1 MVDSVEKAPNA
12 ELDWDR
18 IEEKWR
24 KRWTDDK
31 LFETDPQSHKRKYFL
46 TVAYPY
52 PNSPQHVGHGRTYT
66 LADVHARY
74 KRMNNYNVLFPMGF
88 HYTGTPIVSMSQR
101 IKSNDLELIQT
112 FQQIY
117 KIPDDIISNFKEP
130 KKIASY
136 FHQEIKQGM
145 NEMGYSIDWRRE
157 FTTIDKGYSKF
168 ISWQFRNLKKN
179 GLIVQG
185 SHPVGWCPQ
194 DQNPVS
200 QHDTVGDIEPDL
212 IEYVLVKFKF
222 EDQYVV
228 PTATLRPETIFGVTN
243 LWINPDIKYVIAQVN
258 NEKWIITKE
267 AARKMEFLNASVTLI
282 SEINGSDLIGKSV
295 FDEQRKQ
302 QVPIFPASFVD
313 PNNGTG
319 IVMSVPAHAPYDYQ
333 ALVDLRK
340 DDNTLRKYNITG
352 NVVPI
357 KIIQTDAYPSNES
370 SAAETIVTSYSIR
383 DQNDPKLEEATNKL
397 YSDEFHNGKVLPD
410 IDEIGNLSVIEARE
424 TIKAKIISQG
434 IGTTMYE
441 LKNAVKCRCGTTCV
455 VKLLTN
461 QWFINY
467 GDENWKKLAYE
478 LIDKMEILPEEI
490 RQEFTNVIDWLKER
504 ACARKSGMGT
514 KLPWDNEWIIESLAD
529 SVIYMAYYLLSRHIS
544 NNQDL
549 QNNEDKVLAD
559 NLNDNFFDYVLLGK
573 NDPDIVAKESKI
585 SIQLLEKIKNEFV
598 YFYPVDSRHSGRDL
612 VPNHL
617 AFFIF
622 NHAAI
627 FPKDKWPKQIVVNG
641 SVLMEG
647 KKMSKSLGN
656 IIPLRHAI
664 EEYGADSIR
673 LTMLASAEILQDSDF
688 SFDLVKG
695 IRAKLFEIYRN
706 INAHLDVFRVQSS
719 LDVDLEDVWI
729 SSRLQNVIMDTTSAI
744 EKFRIREALHN
755 ILYLMD
761 NDLEWY
767 EKRKLA
773 KNKSIFNSYLK
784 EFIET
789 RIKLLSPFAP
799 YFCEEVWEIMGN
811 DSYVSLV
818 QWPESNQSKITLKS
832 EDNERLIQSIIFDIQ
847 KITKVTK
854 MVPKKISIYTASSIK
869 CTLYR
874 KILDRIQRQ
883 ATPNFGQIMKE
894 FVNDN
899 EVKDLVKRNP
909 DLVKKIIDD
918 ILSESVNVRERRMKI
933 DSFDEKIPLEDGK
946 SLLVSEVGNN
956 QLELYI
962 YSEDDN
968 NKYDPKQKSK
978 FARPYKPA
986 IYIE

>member
-1 MVDSVEKAPNA
+1 MVDSVEKAPKS
-12 ELDWDR
+12 ELDWAT

-24 KRWTDDK
+24 KRWTDDRI
-31 LFETDPQSHKRKYFL
+31 FETNPQSDKKKYFL

-101 IKSNDLELIQT
+101 IKANDRELIET
-112 FQQIY
+112 FQKIY
-117 KIPDDIISNFKEP
+117 KIPDDVISNFIEP

-168 ISWQFRNLKKN
+168 ISWQFRNLKKK

-200 QHDTVGDIEPDL
+200 QHDTIGDIEPEL

-222 EDQYVV
+222 EDQYFV

-243 LWINPDIKYVIAQVN
+243 LWINPDTKYVIAQVN

-267 AARKMEFLNASVTLI
+267 AARKLEFLNTAVKLI
-282 SEINGSDLIGKSV
+282 SEISGSDLIGKYV
-295 FDEQRKQ
+295 FDEKRKQ
-302 QVPIFPASFVD
+302 QVPMFPASFVD
-313 PNNGTG
+313 PDNGTG

-333 ALVDLRK
+333 ALIDLRK
-340 DDNTLRKYNITG
+340 DYNTLRKYNITA
-352 NVVPI
+352 NVDPV
-357 KIIQTDAYPSNES
+357 KIIQTDTFSSNGS
-370 SAAETIVTSYSIR
+370 SAAETIVTSYSIK
-383 DQNDPKLEEATNKL
+383 DQNDPKLEDATNKL
-397 YSDEFHNGKVLPD
+397 YSEEFHNGKLLPN
-410 IDEIGNLSVIEARE
+410 IDEIGNLSVVEARE
-424 TIKAKIISQG
+424 IIKTKIISQG

-441 LKNAVKCRCGTTCV
+441 LKNSVKCRCGTPCV

-467 GDENWKKLAYE
+467 GDENWKKMSYE
-478 LIDKMEILPEEI
+478 LIDNMEILPEEI

-504 ACARKSGMGT
+504 ACARKSGLGT

-529 SVIYMAYYLLSRHIS
+529 SVIYMAYYPLSRYIS

-549 QNNEDKVLAD
+549 QKDEDKILAD
-559 NLNDNFFDYVLLGK
+559 NMNDNFFNYVLLGK
-573 NDPDIVAKESKI
+573 NDPNVVAAESKI
-585 SIQLLEKIKNEFV
+585 PIQLLEKIKNEFD

-617 AFFIF
+617 SFFIF
-622 NHAAI
+622 NHVAI
-627 FPKDKWPKQIVVNG
+627 FPKEKWPKQIVVNG

-673 LTMLASAEILQDSDF
+673 LTMLASSEILQDSDF

-695 IRAKLFEIYRN
+695 IRTKLFDIYRN
-706 INAHLDVFRVQSS
+706 ILSHLDIFRVQSS
-719 LDVDLEDVWI
+719 VDEDMEDVWM

-773 KNKSIFNSYLK
+773 KNKSIFNNYLK
-784 EFIET
+784 EFFET
-789 RIKLLSPFAP
+789 RIKLLAPFAP

-811 DSYVSLV
+811 ASYISSA
-818 QWPESNQSKITLKS
+818 QWPEINQSKITLIS
-832 EDNERLIQSIIFDIQ
+832 EDNERIIQSIIFDIQ

-854 MVPKKISIYTASSIK
+854 IVPKKISIYTASNIK

-883 ATPNFGQIMKE
+883 TTPNFGQIMKE
-894 FVNDN
+894 FVNDDQ
-899 EVKDLVKRNP
+899 VKDLVKRNP

-918 ILSESVNVRERRMKI
+918 ILSESVEVRERRMKI
-933 DSFDEKIPLEDGK
+933 DSFDEIIPLDDGK

-956 QLELYI
+956 KLEVNI

-968 NKYDPKQKSK
+968 DKYDPKQKSK

>member
-1 MVDSVEKAPNA
+1 
-12 ELDWDR
+12 
-18 IEEKWR
+18 
-24 KRWTDDK
+24 
-31 LFETDPQSHKRKYFL
+31 
-46 TVAYPY
+46 
-52 PNSPQHVGHGRTYT
+52 
-66 LADVHARY
+66 
-74 KRMNNYNVLFPMGF
+74 
-88 HYTGTPIVSMSQR
+88 
-101 IKSNDLELIQT
+101 
-112 FQQIY
+112 
-117 KIPDDIISNFKEP
+117 
-130 KKIASY
+130 
-136 FHQEIKQGM
+136 
-145 NEMGYSIDWRRE
+145 
-157 FTTIDKGYSKF
+157 
-168 ISWQFRNLKKN
+168 
-179 GLIVQG
+179 
-185 SHPVGWCPQ
+185 
-194 DQNPVS
+194 
-200 QHDTVGDIEPDL
+200 
-212 IEYVLVKFKF
+212 
-222 EDQYVV
+222 
-228 PTATLRPETIFGVTN
+228 
-243 LWINPDIKYVIAQVN
+243 
-258 NEKWIITKE
+258 
-267 AARKMEFLNASVTLI
+267 
-282 SEINGSDLIGKSV
+282 
-295 FDEQRKQ
+295 
-302 QVPIFPASFVD
+302 
-313 PNNGTG
+313 
-319 IVMSVPAHAPYDYQ
+319 
-333 ALVDLRK
+333 
-340 DDNTLRKYNITG
+340 
-352 NVVPI
+352 
-357 KIIQTDAYPSNES
+357 
-370 SAAETIVTSYSIR
+370 
-383 DQNDPKLEEATNKL
+383 
-397 YSDEFHNGKVLPD
+397 
-410 IDEIGNLSVIEARE
+410 
-424 TIKAKIISQG
+424 
-434 IGTTMYE
+434 
-441 LKNAVKCRCGTTCV
+441 
-455 VKLLTN
+455 
-461 QWFINY
+461 
-467 GDENWKKLAYE
+467 
-478 LIDKMEILPEEI
+478 
-490 RQEFTNVIDWLKER
+490 
-504 ACARKSGMGT
+504 
-514 KLPWDNEWIIESLAD
+514 
-529 SVIYMAYYLLSRHIS
+529 MAYYLLSRHIS

-641 SVLMEG
+641 SVLMDG

-706 INAHLDVFRVQSS
+706 INAHLDIFRVQNS

-729 SSRLQNVIMDTTSAI
+729 SSKLQKVIMDTTSAI

-811 DSYVSLV
+811 DSYVSLAK
-818 QWPESNQSKITLKS
+818 WPEIDQSKIILKS

-883 ATPNFGQIMKE
+883 VTPNFGQIMKE

-899 EVKDLVKRNP
+899 EVKNLVKRNP

-918 ILSESVNVRERRMKI
+918 ILSESVDVRERRMKI

-968 NKYDPKQKSK
+968 DKYDPKQKSK

>member
-1 MVDSVEKAPNA
+1 MVDSVEKAPKS
-12 ELDWDR
+12 ELDWAT

-24 KRWTDDK
+24 KRWADDRI
-31 LFETDPQSHKRKYFL
+31 FETNPQSDKKKYFL

-74 KRMNNYNVLFPMGF
+74 KRMNSYNVLFPMGF

-101 IKSNDLELIQT
+101 IKANDRELIET
-112 FQQIY
+112 FQKIH
-117 KIPDDIISNFKEP
+117 KIPDDVISNFIEP

-168 ISWQFRNLKKN
+168 ISWQFRNLKKK

-200 QHDTVGDIEPDL
+200 QHDTIGDIEPEL

-267 AARKMEFLNASVTLI
+267 AARKLEFLNAAVKLI
-282 SEINGSDLIGKSV
+282 SEISGSNLIGKYV
-295 FDEQRKQ
+295 FDEKRKQ
-302 QVPIFPASFVD
+302 QVPMFPASFVD
-313 PNNGTG
+313 PDNGTG

-333 ALVDLRK
+333 ALIDLRK
-340 DDNTLRKYNITG
+340 DYNTLRKYNITA
-352 NVVPI
+352 NVDPI
-357 KIIQTDAYPSNES
+357 KIIQTDTFSSNGS
-370 SAAETIVTSYSIR
+370 SAAETIVTSYSIK
-383 DQNDPKLEEATNKL
+383 DQNDPKLEDATNKL
-397 YSDEFHNGKVLPD
+397 YSEEFHNGKLLPN
-410 IDEIGNLSVIEARE
+410 IDEIGNLSVVEARE
-424 TIKAKIISQG
+424 IIKTKIISQG

-441 LKNAVKCRCGTTCV
+441 LKNSVKCRCGTPCV

-467 GDENWKKLAYE
+467 GDENWKKMSYE
-478 LIDKMEILPEEI
+478 LIDNMEILPEEI
-490 RQEFTNVIDWLKER
+490 RQEFTNVVDWLKER
-504 ACARKSGMGT
+504 ACARKSGLGT

-529 SVIYMAYYLLSRHIS
+529 SVIYMAYYPLSRYIS

-549 QNNEDKVLAD
+549 QKNEDKILAD
-559 NLNDNFFDYVLLGK
+559 NMNDNFFDYVLLGK
-573 NDPDIVAKESKI
+573 NDPDVVAAESKI
-585 SIQLLEKIKNEFV
+585 SIQLLEKIKNEFD

-617 AFFIF
+617 SFFIF
-622 NHAAI
+622 NHVAI
-627 FPKDKWPKQIVVNG
+627 FPKEKWPKQIVVNG

-673 LTMLASAEILQDSDF
+673 LTMLASSEILQDSDF

-695 IRAKLFEIYRN
+695 IRAKLFDIYRN
-706 INAHLDVFRVQSS
+706 ILSHLDIFRVQNSV
-719 LDVDLEDVWI
+719 DEDLEDVWM

-773 KNKSIFNSYLK
+773 KNKSIFNNYLK
-784 EFIET
+784 EFFET
-789 RIKLLSPFAP
+789 RIKLLAPFAP

-811 DSYVSLV
+811 ASYISSA
-818 QWPESNQSKITLKS
+818 QWPEINQSKITLIS
-832 EDNERLIQSIIFDIQ
+832 EDNERIIQSIIFDIQ

-854 MVPKKISIYTASSIK
+854 IVPKKISIYTASNIK

-883 ATPNFGQIMKE
+883 TTPNFGQIMKE
-894 FVNDN
+894 FVNDDQ
-899 EVKDLVKRNP
+899 VKDLVKRNP

-918 ILSESVNVRERRMKI
+918 ILSESVEVRERRMKI
-933 DSFDEKIPLEDGK
+933 DSFDEIIPLDDGK

-956 QLELYI
+956 KLEVNI

-968 NKYDPKQKSK
+968 DKYDPKQKSK

>member
-31 LFETDPQSHKRKYFL
+31 LFETDPQSDKRKYFL

-295 FDEQRKQ
+295 FDEKRKQ
-302 QVPIFPASFVD
+302 QIPIFPASFVD

-357 KIIQTDAYPSNES
+357 KIIQTDAYPLNES

-424 TIKAKIISQG
+424 TIKAKIINQG

-455 VKLLTN
+455 VKLITN

-529 SVIYMAYYLLSRHIS
+529 SVIYMAYYVLSRHIS

-573 NDPDIVAKESKI
+573 NDPDIVSKESKI
-585 SIQLLEKIKNEFV
+585 PIQLLKKIKNEFV

-695 IRAKLFEIYRN
+695 IRAKLLEIYRN
-706 INAHLDVFRVQSS
+706 INAHLDIFRVQSS
-719 LDVDLEDVWI
+719 LDVGLEDVWI

-811 DSYVSLV
+811 DSYVSLA
-818 QWPESNQSKITLKS
+818 QWPEINQSKITLKS

-918 ILSESVNVRERRMKI
+918 ILSESMNVRERRMKI
-933 DSFDEKIPLEDGK
+933 NSFDEKIPLEDGK

-968 NKYDPKQKSK
+968 NKYDPNQKSK

>member
-168 ISWQFRNLKKN
+168 ISWQFRNLKKK

-267 AARKMEFLNASVTLI
+267 AARKMEFLNASVKLI

-295 FDEQRKQ
+295 FDDKRKQ

-352 NVVPI
+352 KVVPI
-357 KIIQTDAYPSNES
+357 KIIQTDAYRSNES

-478 LIDKMEILPEEI
+478 LIDKIEILPEEI

-573 NDPDIVAKESKI
+573 NDPDIVAKEAKI

-673 LTMLASAEILQDSDF
+673 LTMLASSEILQDSDF

-695 IRAKLFEIYRN
+695 IRAKLIEIYRN
-706 INAHLDVFRVQSS
+706 INAHLDIFRVQSS
-719 LDVDLEDVWI
+719 LDRDLEDVWI
-729 SSRLQNVIMDTTSAI
+729 SSRLQKVIMDTTSAI

-811 DSYVSLV
+811 DSYISLA
-818 QWPESNQSKITLKS
+818 QWPEINQSKIILKS

-854 MVPKKISIYTASSIK
+854 MIPKKISIYTASSIK

-874 KILDRIQRQ
+874 KILDRIQKQ

-918 ILSESVNVRERRMKI
+918 ILSESVDVRERRMKT

-968 NKYDPKQKSK
+968 DKYDPKQKSK

>member
-1 MVDSVEKAPNA
+1 MVDSVEKAPKS
-12 ELDWDR
+12 ELDWVT

-24 KRWTDDK
+24 KRWADDRI
-31 LFETDPQSHKRKYFL
+31 FETNPQSDKKKYFL

-74 KRMNNYNVLFPMGF
+74 KRMNSYNVLFPMGF

-101 IKSNDLELIQT
+101 IKANDRELIET
-112 FQQIY
+112 FQKIY
-117 KIPDDIISNFKEP
+117 KIPDDVISNFIEP

-168 ISWQFRNLKKN
+168 ISWQFRNLKKK

-200 QHDTVGDIEPDL
+200 QHDTIGDIEPEL

-267 AARKMEFLNASVTLI
+267 AARKLEFLNAAVKLI
-282 SEINGSDLIGKSV
+282 SEISGSNLIGKYV
-295 FDEQRKQ
+295 FDEKRKQ
-302 QVPIFPASFVD
+302 QVPMFPASFVD
-313 PNNGTG
+313 PDNGSG

-333 ALVDLRK
+333 ALIDLRK
-340 DDNTLRKYNITG
+340 DYNTLRKYNITA
-352 NVVPI
+352 NVDPI
-357 KIIQTDAYPSNES
+357 KIIQTDTFSSNGS
-370 SAAETIVTSYSIR
+370 SAAETIVTSYFIK
-383 DQNDPKLEEATNKL
+383 DQNDPKLEDATNKL
-397 YSDEFHNGKVLPD
+397 YSEEFHNGKLLPN
-410 IDEIGNLSVIEARE
+410 IDEIGNLSVVEARE
-424 TIKAKIISQG
+424 IIKTKIISQG

-441 LKNAVKCRCGTTCV
+441 LKNSVKCRCGTPCV

-467 GDENWKKLAYE
+467 GDENWKKMSYE
-478 LIDKMEILPEEI
+478 LIDNMEILPEEI

-504 ACARKSGMGT
+504 ACARKSGLGT

-529 SVIYMAYYLLSRHIS
+529 SVIYMAYYPLSRYIS

-549 QNNEDKVLAD
+549 QKNEDKILAD
-559 NLNDNFFDYVLLGK
+559 NMNDNFFDYVLLGK
-573 NDPDIVAKESKI
+573 NDPDVVAAESKI
-585 SIQLLEKIKNEFV
+585 SIQLLEKIKNEFD

-617 AFFIF
+617 SFFIF
-622 NHAAI
+622 NHVAI
-627 FPKDKWPKQIVVNG
+627 FPKEKWPKQIVVNG

-673 LTMLASAEILQDSDF
+673 LTMLASSEILQDSDF

-695 IRAKLFEIYRN
+695 IRAKLFDIYRN
-706 INAHLDVFRVQSS
+706 ILSHLDIFRVQNSV
-719 LDVDLEDVWI
+719 DEDLEDVWM

-773 KNKSIFNSYLK
+773 KNKSIFNNYLK
-784 EFIET
+784 EFFET
-789 RIKLLSPFAP
+789 RIKLLAPFAP

-811 DSYVSLV
+811 ASYISSA
-818 QWPESNQSKITLKS
+818 QWPEINQSKITLIS
-832 EDNERLIQSIIFDIQ
+832 EDNERIIQSIIFDIQ

-854 MVPKKISIYTASSIK
+854 IVPKKISIYTASNIK

-883 ATPNFGQIMKE
+883 TTFNFGQIMKE
-894 FVNDN
+894 FVNDDQ
-899 EVKDLVKRNP
+899 VKDLVKRNP

-918 ILSESVNVRERRMKI
+918 ILSESVEVRERRMKI
-933 DSFDEKIPLEDGK
+933 DSFDEIIPLDDGK

-956 QLELYI
+956 KLEVNI

-968 NKYDPKQKSK
+968 DKYDPKQKSK

>member
-1 MVDSVEKAPNA
+1 MVDSVEKSPNV
-12 ELDWDR
+12 ELEWAR

-31 LFETDPQSHKRKYFL
+31 IFETDPQLHKKKYFL

-101 IKSNDLELIQT
+101 IKSNDLELIET

-117 KIPDDIISNFKEP
+117 KIPDNIISSLVEP

-200 QHDTVGDIEPDL
+200 QHDTVGDIEPEL

-243 LWINPDIKYVIAQVN
+243 LWINPDIKYVVAQVN

-267 AARKMEFLNASVTLI
+267 AARKLEFLNATVKLV
-282 SEINGSDLIGKSV
+282 SEIDGSDLIGKSV
-295 FDEQRKQ
+295 FDEKRKK

-333 ALVDLRK
+333 ALMDLRK
-340 DDNTLRKYNITG
+340 DVKMLSKYNINA
-352 NVVPI
+352 NVVPL
-357 KIIQTDAYPSNES
+357 KIIHTDAFPSNES
-370 SAAETIVTSYSIR
+370 LPAETIVASYDIK
-383 DQNDPKLEEATNKL
+383 DQNDPKLEDATNKL
-397 YSDEFHNGKVLPD
+397 YSEEFHNGKLLPN
-410 IDEIGNLSVIEARE
+410 IDEIGNLNVTEARD
-424 TIKAKIISQG
+424 TIRTKIISQG

-441 LKNAVKCRCGTTCV
+441 LKNSVKCRCGTTCV

-467 GDENWKKLAYE
+467 GNENWKKMAYE
-478 LIDKMEILPEEI
+478 LINSMEILPEEI

-504 ACARKSGMGT
+504 ACARKSGLGT
-514 KLPWDNEWIIESLAD
+514 KLPWDDEWIIESLAD
-529 SVIYMAYYLLSRHIS
+529 SVIYMAYYLLSRYIS
-544 NNQDL
+544 NNQEL
-549 QNNEDKVLAD
+549 QKDEDKILAD

-573 NDPDIVAKESKI
+573 NNRDTVAMESKI
-585 SIQLLEKIKNEFV
+585 SNQLLEKIRNEFE

-627 FPKDKWPKQIVVNG
+627 FPKNKWPKQIVVNG

-695 IRAKLFEIYRN
+695 IRAKLFDIYRN
-706 INAHLDVFRVQSS
+706 INTNLKIFKAQNS
-719 LDVDLEDVWI
+719 LDEDFEDVWI
-729 SSRLQNVIMDTTSAI
+729 SSRLQSIIMDTTAAI
-744 EKFRIREALHN
+744 EKFRIREALHT

-773 KNKSIFNSYLK
+773 RNKSIFNNYLK
-784 EFIET
+784 EFYET

-799 YFCEEVWEIMGN
+799 YFCEEVWELIGN
-811 DSYVSLV
+811 DSYISKA
-818 QWPESNQSKITLKS
+818 QWPEIDRTKISIKS
-832 EDNERLIQSIIFDIQ
+832 EDNEKLIQNIIFDIQ

-854 MVPKKISIYTASSIK
+854 MVPKKISIYTASSLK
-869 CTLYR
+869 CMLYR

-883 ATPNFGQIMKE
+883 VTPNFGQIMKE
-894 FVNDN
+894 FINDN

-909 DLVKKIIDD
+909 DLVRKIIDD
-918 ILSESVNVRERRMKI
+918 ILSESENVRERRMKM
-933 DSFDEKIPLEDGK
+933 DSFDEKMPLDDGK

-956 QLELYI
+956 QLEVHI

-968 NKYDPKQKSK
+968 EKYDPKQKSK

>member
-1 MVDSVEKAPNA
+1 MVDSVEKAPKS
-12 ELDWDR
+12 ELDWAT

-24 KRWTDDK
+24 KRWADDRI
-31 LFETDPQSHKRKYFL
+31 FETNPQSDKKKYFL

-74 KRMNNYNVLFPMGF
+74 KRMNSYNVLFPMGF

-101 IKSNDLELIQT
+101 IKANDRELIET
-112 FQQIY
+112 FQKIY
-117 KIPDDIISNFKEP
+117 KIPDDVISNFIEP

-168 ISWQFRNLKKN
+168 ISWQFRNLKKK

-200 QHDTVGDIEPDL
+200 QHDTIGDIEPEL

-267 AARKMEFLNASVTLI
+267 AARKLEFLNAAVKLI
-282 SEINGSDLIGKSV
+282 SEISGSDLIGKYV
-295 FDEQRKQ
+295 FDEKRKQ
-302 QVPIFPASFVD
+302 QVPMFPASFVD
-313 PNNGTG
+313 PDNGTG

-333 ALVDLRK
+333 ALIDLRK
-340 DDNTLRKYNITG
+340 DYNTLRKYNITA
-352 NVVPI
+352 NVDPI
-357 KIIQTDAYPSNES
+357 KIIQTDTFSSNGS
-370 SAAETIVTSYSIR
+370 SAAETIVTSYFIK
-383 DQNDPKLEEATNKL
+383 DQNDPKLEDATNKL
-397 YSDEFHNGKVLPD
+397 YSEEFHNGKLLPN
-410 IDEIGNLSVIEARE
+410 IDEIGNLSVVEARE
-424 TIKAKIISQG
+424 IIKTKIISQG

-441 LKNAVKCRCGTTCV
+441 LKNSVKCRCGTPCV

-467 GDENWKKLAYE
+467 GDENWKKMSYE
-478 LIDKMEILPEEI
+478 LIDNMEILPEEI

-504 ACARKSGMGT
+504 ACARKSGLGT

-529 SVIYMAYYLLSRHIS
+529 SVIYMAYYPLSRYIS

-549 QNNEDKVLAD
+549 QKDEDKILAD
-559 NLNDNFFDYVLLGK
+559 NMNDNFFDYVLLGK
-573 NDPDIVAKESKI
+573 NDPDVVATESKI
-585 SIQLLEKIKNEFV
+585 SIQLLEKIKNEFD

-617 AFFIF
+617 SFFIF
-622 NHAAI
+622 NHVAI
-627 FPKDKWPKQIVVNG
+627 FPKEKWPKQIVVNG

-673 LTMLASAEILQDSDF
+673 LTMLASSEILQDSDF

-695 IRAKLFEIYRN
+695 IRAKLFDIYRN
-706 INAHLDVFRVQSS
+706 ILSHLDIFRVQSS
-719 LDVDLEDVWI
+719 VDEDLEDVWM

-773 KNKSIFNSYLK
+773 KNKSIFNNYLK
-784 EFIET
+784 EFFET
-789 RIKLLSPFAP
+789 RIKLLAPFAP

-811 DSYVSLV
+811 ASYISSA
-818 QWPESNQSKITLKS
+818 QWPEINQSKITLIS
-832 EDNERLIQSIIFDIQ
+832 EDNERIIQSIIFDIQ

-854 MVPKKISIYTASSIK
+854 IVPKKISIYTASNIK

-883 ATPNFGQIMKE
+883 TTFNFGQIMKE
-894 FVNDN
+894 FVNDDQ
-899 EVKDLVKRNP
+899 VKDLVKRNP

-918 ILSESVNVRERRMKI
+918 ILSESVEVRERRMKI
-933 DSFDEKIPLEDGK
+933 DSFDEIIPLDDGK

-956 QLELYI
+956 KLEVNI

-968 NKYDPKQKSK
+968 DKYDPKQKSK